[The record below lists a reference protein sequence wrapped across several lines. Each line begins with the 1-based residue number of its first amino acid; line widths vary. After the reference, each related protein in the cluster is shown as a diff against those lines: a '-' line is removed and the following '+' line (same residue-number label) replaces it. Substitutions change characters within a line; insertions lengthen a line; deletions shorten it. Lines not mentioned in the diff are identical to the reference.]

1 MRKYKYILFD
11 LDGTLVY
18 SHPGIYSC
26 IKHVLKEMGKAE
38 PTEDTL
44 RLCIGPSLLYSFT
57 NFFGMDEEGAR
68 LATEKYRA
76 QYEITGVWE
85 NEPVE
90 GALYALE
97 RLHNQGFVLAMATSK
112 PAVFA
117 RQISA
122 RWGFSSY
129 LKAEI
134 GVGMEAEHQT
144 KADVIA
150 EAMSQIAA
158 NKEECLMV
166 GDRKHDVEG
175 ARENG
180 IDCALLKTGYAPEDE
195 YVSCAPDYV
204 FDGFFDLVNFLQK
217 SE

>member
-1 MRKYKYILFD
+1 MRKYKYVLFD

-18 SHPGIYSC
+18 SHLGIYSC
-26 IKHVLKEMGKAE
+26 ICHVLKEMGKKV
-38 PTEDTL
+38 PTEETL

-57 NFFGMDEEGAR
+57 TFFGMDEEEAR

-76 QYEITGVWE
+76 QYEVTGVWE
-85 NEPVE
+85 NEPVD

-97 RLHNQGFVLAMATSK
+97 RLHTQGFVLAMATSK

-117 RQISA
+117 KKISS
-122 RWGFSSY
+122 RWGFSPY
-129 LKAEI
+129 LKAEVGI
-134 GVGMEAEHQT
+134 GMEAEHQT

-150 EAMSQIAA
+150 EAMSLIGA
-158 NKEECLMV
+158 NKSECLMV

-180 IDCALLKTGYAPEDE
+180 IDCALLKTGYAPEEE

-204 FDGFFDLVNFLQK
+204 FASFFELVNFLQK